1 MFEIEKTRK
10 TRVKICASLLAADFG
25 NLVDSVQAAED
36 AGCDEIHFDVMDGN
50 FVPNLS
56 FGPQILE
63 TVRNVTKLPIE
74 VHMMVK
80 EPGRFIRE
88 FSDAGGTL
96 FTIHYEA
103 CTDINKTL
111 DKIAKTGMMA
121 GIALKPETSA
131 DSILGLLTEVSRIL
145 IMTVEPGLGGQQFLV
160 GMLDKI
166 SEIKKLVGKIDG
178 NLDIGVDG
186 GIKIDTAQMA
196 TEAGA
201 NTLISGT
208 GLFNYPDGLSAAV
221 RLMRQNSSTPA

>member
-1 MFEIEKTRK
+1 MSKIDNTRK
-10 TRVKICASLLAADFG
+10 KRVKVCASLLAADFR
-25 NLVDSVQAAED
+25 NLVDSIKAVED

-63 TVRNVTKLPIE
+63 TISKVTKLPIE

-80 EPGRFIRE
+80 EPGRFVQE

-96 FTIHYEA
+96 FTIHFEA
-103 CTDINKTL
+103 CTDINQTL
-111 DKIAKTGMMA
+111 GKIIQTGMKA
-121 GIALKPETSA
+121 GIALKPGTPA
-131 DSILGLLTEVSRIL
+131 DSILGLLSEVRRIL
-145 IMTVEPGLGGQQFLV
+145 IMTVEPGFGGQQFLV

-166 SEIKKLVGKIDG
+166 AEIKKIVGQDDG

-196 TEAGA
+196 VQAGA

-208 GLFNYPDGLSAAV
+208 GLFNYPDGLSTAV
-221 RLMRQNSSTPA
+221 RLMRQ